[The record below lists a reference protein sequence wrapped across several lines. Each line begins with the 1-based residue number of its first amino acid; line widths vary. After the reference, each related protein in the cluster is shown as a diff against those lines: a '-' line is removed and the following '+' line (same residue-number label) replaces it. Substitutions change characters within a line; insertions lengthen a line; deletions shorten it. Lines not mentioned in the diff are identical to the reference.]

1 MCHPCA
7 RILQASRPPS
17 ASFSSLCVVLLFIQA
32 SIHGANGRHIN
43 FIHLAPTGAIQS
55 SIQASR
61 QQAPC
66 QFHSS
71 FAAPDGPHQF
81 NSSSRQQAPHQFN
94 PILLRCADGRHFI
107 QASRRRAIIIHRCAD
122 WCHFHRASRRRAP
135 IHIFIIAP
143 LHIFSLAPAGA
154 NPNHQLRAA
163 GRSSIS
169 SPSRRPAPIH
179 IFSFGPAGAYPYH
192 QLRAAGRSFI
202 SSGAHQA
209 LRLCAH
215 LIFFAM
221 HK

>member
-122 WCHFHRASRRRAP
+122 WCHFHQASRRRAP
-135 IHIFIIAP
+135 IQIISFAP
-143 LHIFSLAPAGA
+143 PGAHPYLH
-154 NPNHQLRAA
+154 HRAA
-163 GRSSIS
+163 RRQSIS
-169 SPSRRPAPIH
+169 SASGRRAPIH
-179 IFSFGPAGAYPYH
+179 IISFGPPV
-192 QLRAAGRSFI
+192 
-202 SSGAHQA
+202 AHSYLQA
-209 LRLCAH
+209 PIKLCAFA
-215 LIFFAM
+215 LI
-221 HK
+221 